1 MPGIIPTYY
10 LALSAGN
17 LALLTFAWGKLAAP
31 AAPMLRRQRGR
42 LVSSVQRAS
51 RLTMKKGPLPQ
62 GGHAAALENGK
73 HYIFTKAEIMSAS
86 VANED
91 IESQTAS
98 TDNEETPLLS
108 DQPVGE
114 ASTKSGPIWSPS
126 SLGPGFFWIQA
137 AIFCNVFLSGFDGTI
152 TASTYAVI
160 GSDFNAANTVSWI
173 TTSYLITTTAF
184 QPLYGRFSDVLGR
197 RACFFTATI
206 TFSLGCLGCG
216 LAPNII
222 FLNLARGLTGMG
234 GGGLVTMATIINS
247 DIIPLQN
254 RGMYQAAQNGL
265 LGFGAICGA
274 SLGGV
279 IADSRQID
287 FFGATLLVLGLSSQL
302 TALSLGGNQY
312 PWSDIRVIVS
322 FVVSVV
328 ILLVFVGVELKTKA
342 LPVLPMSMLRGRVIS
357 NMVSNVLCGMSA
369 FAFLFTI
376 PLFFQVVL
384 KESASKAGMRLVIP
398 SVGIPIGGL
407 VAGFIMSRWGM
418 LSHLV
423 RLGCLL
429 MMVGNGVMATLKYHD
444 SSWKYIVYIIPAN
457 LGQGIVFPSM
467 LFTNIAS
474 FPQSKQAVSTS
485 MVYLFRSMGS
495 VWGVAA
501 ASTIIQN
508 VLSSRL
514 PDALSGIIASI
525 RHSIMALNDLE
536 PGVQEIA
543 RKVYFEALQLVFLA
557 STAWALVAL
566 FAAFFARGRRL
577 DRR

>member
-1 MPGIIPTYY
+1 MD
-10 LALSAGN
+10 SS
-17 LALLTFAWGKLAAP
+17 
-31 AAPMLRRQRGR
+31 R
-42 LVSSVQRAS
+42 LVSHN
-51 RLTMKKGPLPQ
+51 PD
-62 GGHAAALENGK
+62 H
-73 HYIFTKAEIMSAS
+73 H
-86 VANED
+86 
-91 IESQTAS
+91 
-98 TDNEETPLLS
+98 LLLITN
-108 DQPVGE
+108 DP
-114 ASTKSGPIWSPS
+114 P
-126 SLGPGFFWIQA
+126 

-197 RACFFTATI
+197 RVCFFTATI
-206 TFSLGCLGCG
+206 AFSLGCLGCG

-222 FLNLARGLTGMG
+222 FLNLMRGLTGLG

-254 RGMYQAAQNGL
+254 RGMYQASQNGL

-279 IADSRQID
+279 IADSVGWRWCFLCQVPVSMAGLIVGHFVIKNPAPSMTAVRTGESGQMSLWRRID
-287 FFGATLLVLGLSSQL
+287 FSGAILLVLGLSSQL

-312 PWSDIRVIVS
+312 PWSDTRVIVS
-322 FVVSVV
+322 FAISVV
-328 ILLVFVGVELKTKA
+328 ILIVFVWVELKTEA
-342 LPVLPMSMLRGRVIS
+342 LPVLPMSMLRGRVVIS
-357 NMVSNVLCGMSA
+357 NTVSNVLCGMSA

-384 KESASKAGMRLVIP
+384 SESASKAGIRLIIP
-398 SVGIPIGGL
+398 SLGTPVGGL
-407 VAGFIMSRWGM
+407 IAGFTMSRWGM
-418 LSHLV
+418 LNHLV

-429 MMVGNGVMATLKYHD
+429 MVIGNGVMATLNYHD
-444 SSWKYIVYIIPAN
+444 SSWKYIVYLFPAN

-467 LFTNIAS
+467 LFTNIAA
-474 FPQSKQAVSTS
+474 FQQSQQAVSTS
-485 MVYLFRSMGS
+485 TVYLFRSMGS

-514 PDALSGIIASI
+514 PGALSGIPDKLKIITSI
-525 RHSIMALNDLE
+525 RHSITALSSLDPE
-536 PGVQEIA
+536 VQEIA
-543 RKVYFEALQLVFLA
+543 HRVHFEALQLVFLA
-557 STAWALVAL
+557 STAWALIAL
-566 FAAFFARGRRL
+566 VAAFFARGQRL